1 MDHLQVNVPSLV
13 RATPADNCKFK
24 KTLIEN
30 DGLVLNMLCLFYE
43 EAHKSTQDGVN
54 KLVDKGPFD
63 HSQWKL
69 LKAMHI
75 DGVLVL
81 GVLNRL

>member
-1 MDHLQVNVPSLV
+1 MDHLQVTVPSL
-13 RATPADNCKFK
+13 ANNFKFK
-24 KTLIEN
+24 KNLTEN
-30 DGLVLNMLCLFYE
+30 DCVAFLFEKHVLNLCLFFE
-43 EAHKSTQDGVN
+43 EAHESTQDGVN

-75 DGVLVL
+75 VFPFEHTMQG
-81 GVLNRL
+81 